1 MSSDPHALALTWLAG
16 RRLTRRELEDR
27 LKRRG
32 ISDVQCEETLA
43 RMSELGLV
51 DDDRYA
57 IELVA
62 EAAEHGPQ
70 GPGKIWAR
78 LLRRGFS
85 AETVAR
91 AMQSQEWDWLTIAR
105 QLAER
110 YDMTDQI
117 SKRRFIG
124 RLAREGFP
132 GQVICRFTDLADA
145 GD

>member
-1 MSSDPHALALTWLAG
+1 MSNDPHALALAWLTG

-32 ISDVQCEETLA
+32 IPDVQCEETLA

-51 DDDRYA
+51 DDDQYA
-57 IELVA
+57 VDLVA
-62 EAAEHGPQ
+62 DAAEHWSQ
-70 GPGKIWAR
+70 GPGKIRAR

-85 AETVAR
+85 AESVAK
-91 AMQSQEWDWLTIAR
+91 AMQTQNWDWLAIAR

-110 YDMTDQI
+110 YDMTDPVA
-117 SKRRFIG
+117 KRRFIG

-132 GQVICRFTDLADA
+132 GQIIRRFTDFTEAED
-145 GD
+145 